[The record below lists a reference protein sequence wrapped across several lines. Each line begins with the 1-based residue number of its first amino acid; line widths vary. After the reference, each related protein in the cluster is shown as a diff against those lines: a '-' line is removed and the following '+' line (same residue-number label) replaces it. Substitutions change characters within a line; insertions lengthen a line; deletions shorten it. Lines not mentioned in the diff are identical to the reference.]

1 MKANKNTSQT
11 AQLIME
17 QAEKISMP
25 ELRDRAYLDLVSYA
39 LDNGDKATAKMAL
52 SKIEQVEL
60 RDTARNRMAVAFAKA
75 GQAKK
80 AFAILE
86 DLEVDALR
94 DVMRLQVIEALI
106 VPEEIQSEDMQ

>member
-1 MKANKNTSQT
+1 
-11 AQLIME
+11 
-17 QAEKISMP
+17 
-25 ELRDRAYLDLVSYA
+25 
-39 LDNGDKATAKMAL
+39 MAL

-75 GQAKK
+75 GHAKK

-106 VPEEIQSEDMQ
+106 VPEEPSLQERQ